1 MIDGEY
7 APILDMS
14 TFWDIQQGC
23 QFNDSQSNNMAK
35 FLSRIGGDSNVAR
48 KIQELQNHTHTKDA
62 ELDILRFGETTR
74 TFLKSLVFVSYYISV
89 WILIP
94 LQV

>member
-1 MIDGEY
+1 
-7 APILDMS
+7 MS